1 MAVLT
6 GRSGQLYVD
15 GARVSKVT
23 GWSLDEQRPML
34 DSTPVDVW
42 DQTVVPGRRSGT
54 GSAKLLYDPED
65 AAAGVFFDSILLNTK
80 SEVPVSLILDS
91 LTGESYPVAVH
102 VSGASHAVARGEAQ
116 MRDIS
121 FKLSD
126 IGIELEI
133 IGNAQAAED
142 ATQLYT
148 GAIYGLSGAWTFL
161 WTSSGPTIADPTS
174 QSTNVTFPDLGT
186 FTLTLTATLG
196 TTVLTDTLTIE
207 VIDVPLMMISRPTSL
222 TEFGGD
228 YHDATCCIDS
238 GAQEVYH
245 ASINRPDPSVATP
258 SIILSRVDY
267 TGTRLATK
275 RITGYGGDSPIYIQ
289 KLASGEL
296 FFATTTRRALLSAD
310 LSTILWQSRN
320 VDTIPA
326 GFAYSSAENKI
337 YFQDSFLNATPSV
350 GYINLSTGVI
360 TKAVV
365 TLSPS
370 FTPNASAPIV
380 LQNGKVLF
388 VFPDNGA
395 NVFSFIE
402 CNQDLRVGG
411 IYQPIRSVEHTLVN
425 GFPKKCI
432 ILETDNYI
440 AVVFFNNASDGV
452 IGLFNKSD
460 YSYVKAIRYGP
471 AAGTLVAAFYRSG
484 EIIVAYSGMRV
495 LRLSEDLTMQLSN
508 DQVSSTNNPS
518 GPPWGANPAT
528 LQIPQVLQN
537 CPSGSTNGYDAG
549 LGLVAVN
556 GLQKNADTNV
566 AEMLILFR
574 VSYGAPGILDY
585 GPWWMTMNPD
595 TAALTE
601 TSIALSGT
609 ISRAY
614 TFTETAN
621 TASAGGLS
629 IANETNVTF
638 DSYVLTT

>member
-6 GRSGQLYVD
+6 GRSGQLFASGSRV
-15 GARVSKVT
+15 ARCT
-23 GWSLDEQRPML
+23 GWSLDETRPML
-34 DSTPVDVW
+34 DVTPVDSW
-42 DQTVVPGRRSGT
+42 DAEVIPGRRSGT
-54 GSAKLLYDPED
+54 GTAKVLYDPTD
-65 AAAGVFFDSILLNTK
+65 AGAANFFDSILLDGIA
-80 SEVPVSLILDS
+80 EVPISLLLDS
-91 LTGESYPVAVH
+91 ATGEGYPVTAH
-102 VSGASHAVARGEAQ
+102 VSSVSHAVARGEAQ
-116 MRDIS
+116 ARDIS
-121 FKLSD
+121 FRLSD
-126 IGIELEI
+126 TSIELEI
-133 IGNAQAAED
+133 IGSSQAAIG
-142 ATQLYT
+142 ATQFYT
-148 GAIYGLSGAWTFL
+148 GAVFGIDGAWTFL
-161 WTSSGPTIADPTS
+161 WTASGPTIADPTA
-174 QSTNVTFPDLGT
+174 QSTNITFPATGT

-196 TTVLTDTLTIE
+196 LTVLTATKTVE

-222 TEFGGD
+222 AESGGS
-228 YHDATCCIDS
+228 YHDATCCVDS
-238 GAQEVYH
+238 SNQEVYH
-245 ASINRPDPSVATP
+245 ASINRPDSSVALP

-275 RITGYGGDSPIYIQ
+275 RITGYGGDSPTYVQ
-289 KLASGEL
+289 KLESGEL

-310 LSTILWQSRN
+310 LSTILWQFRN
-320 VDTIPA
+320 VDTLPA

-337 YFQDSFLNATPSV
+337 YFQDIFLNATPSV
-350 GYINLSTGVI
+350 GYVNLSTGAI

-388 VFPDNGA
+388 VFPDNGG

-402 CNQDLRVGG
+402 CNQDLRVGET
-411 IYQPIRSVEHTLVN
+411 YQPIRSVEHTLAG

-440 AVVFFNNASDGV
+440 AVVFFDTGGDGV
-452 IGLFNKSD
+452 IGLFSKSD
-460 YSYVKAIRYGP
+460 YSYVKAIRYN

-495 LRLSEDLTMQLSN
+495 LRLNEDLTMQLSH
-508 DQVSSTNNPS
+508 DQVFSTNNPS
-518 GPPWGANPAT
+518 GPPWGTNPAT
-528 LQIPQVLQN
+528 LQIPQVLQS
-537 CPSGSTNGYDAG
+537 CPSGSINGYDAG

-556 GLQKNADTNV
+556 GLQRNVNTNV

-574 VSYGAPGILDY
+574 ASYGAPNILNY
-585 GPWWMTMNPD
+585 GPWWMTMNPS

-601 TSIALSGT
+601 TNIALSST
-609 ISRAY
+609 ASRAY

-638 DSYVLTT
+638 NSYVLTE